1 MINIHIHINSL
12 GTGHEHPAVAV
23 LERATLAVK
32 LTYLSTLLYVQT
44 GEG

>member
-1 MINIHIHINSL
+1 MTNIHIHINSL
-12 GTGHEHPAVAV
+12 GTGHEHPTVAV